1 MLIIY
6 ILSILFVLTYFA
18 SLIFYIIGNLKNN
31 YFYKNNFEPPISVI
45 IAVRNGEKSLPKIL
59 NDLKKQI
66 YNGLIEFIIV
76 DDNSSDKSKKIIKE
90 FEANDD
96 KFRYV
101 SSNEGNSK
109 LNFKKKAIDAG
120 IKNANY
126 EILLFTDVDCR
137 LKNTWVKSMAQKF
150 NSKTDYVIGVSII
163 DKTLNLVTWFQKVDL
178 MMLFNVARGM
188 CKLNIPFASIGQNQA
203 YRKTLY
209 KKIGF
214 LKISDSI
221 QGDDTLFLQL
231 CMKEKIKVKFNDNP
245 ESFVYSRIE
254 SKILPLIKQ
263 RIRWAADLK
272 VMWNYNKFLYFISLS
287 TFFTNMIITLV
298 LADILYF
305 NFFNFYELLYFIL
318 TIKLL
323 LEFLLYIIGNLKMKL
338 NSNYLAFIFWFIIE
352 IPYVLF
358 MGIGSFFSQFINW
371 RGQNK

>member
-6 ILSILFVLTYFA
+6 ILSIILVLTYF
-18 SLIFYIIGNLKNN
+18 SSIIVYIIGNLKKD
-31 YFYKNNFEPPISVI
+31 YFHNNNFNPSISII
-45 IAVRNGEKSLPKIL
+45 IAVKNGEKSLPKIL
-59 NDLKKQI
+59 NDLKKQF

-76 DDNSSDKSKKIIKE
+76 DDNSSDSSKKIIME
-90 FEANDD
+90 FEASDNRF
-96 KFRYV
+96 KYI
-101 SSNEGNSK
+101 SSNKGNSK
-109 LNFKKKAIDAG
+109 LLYKKKALDAG

-126 EILLFTDVDCR
+126 DILLFTDVDCR
-137 LKNTWVKSMAQKF
+137 LKKTWVKSMAQKF
-150 NSKTDYVIGVSII
+150 DSETDYVIGVSII
-163 DKTLNLVTWFQKVDL
+163 DKTLNLVTWFQKIDL

-209 KKIGF
+209 EKVGF

-245 ESFVYSRIE
+245 ESFVQSRIE
-254 SKILPLIKQ
+254 SKILSLIKQ

-272 VMWNYNKFLYFISLS
+272 VMWNYNKLLYFISLS
-287 TFFTNMIITLV
+287 TFYTNMLIILL
-298 LADILYF
+298 LADILSFSLF
-305 NFFNFYELLYFIL
+305 NYYELLYFIL
-318 TIKLL
+318 IIKLL
-323 LEFLLYIIGNLKMKL
+323 LEFLLYIIGNFKMKL
-338 NSNYLAFIFWFIIE
+338 NYNYFAFIFWFIFE

-358 MGIGSFFSQFINW
+358 MGIGSFFIQFIGW